1 MSLHLDATDIAII
14 RSLLKD
20 GRKSFRQISRETG
33 ITTPIVKARF
43 ERLVNIG
50 FIKGVLPIF
59 DFNKV
64 DQTQDIVQIKNIN
77 EDNSIEKENF
87 DKNDH
92 NNLVIGNIAVGI
104 EPHQIV
110 LKKPYIRILL
120 DNIDNDVNTIDN
132 DKNTTDKTI
141 TNPIYIEIAND
152 PYEIQRGLMFRKN
165 LEWNNGMLFVFDDEQ
180 YRSFWMKN
188 THIALDIIFIDKNF
202 QIVDI
207 KENAKPCLSYKCP
220 SYHSKLPAKYVLE
233 VNSDFVNKNK
243 IQIGN
248 KLII

>member
-1 MSLHLDATDIAII
+1 LPLHLDATDIAII
-14 RSLLKD
+14 KSLLKD

-33 ITTPIVKARF
+33 ITTLTVKARY
-43 ERLVNIG
+43 ERLVDIG
-50 FIKGVLPIF
+50 FIKGVLPVF

-64 DQTQDIVQIKNIN
+64 DETQDIIQIKNIN
-77 EDNSIEKENF
+77 KDIKIEKENF
-87 DKNDH
+87 DKNDG
-92 NNLVIGNIAVGI
+92 NNIVIGNIAVGI
-104 EPHQIV
+104 ERHQIV

-120 DNIDNDVNTIDN
+120 DNIDNDVNTIYN
-132 DKNTTDKTI
+132 DKNTSDKTI
-141 TNPIYIEIAND
+141 TNPIYIEIVND
-152 PYEIQRGLMFRKN
+152 PYEIQKGLMFRKN

-188 THIALDIIFIDKNF
+188 TYIALDIIFIDKNF

-207 KENAKPCLSYKCP
+207 KENAKPCLSNKCP
-220 SYHSKLPAKYVLE
+220 SYASKVPAKYVLE